1 MVRLYRI
8 DLPGCRGA
16 CTVWAESP
24 DDALAQDLAGARHGA
39 QAVDITAQHT
49 DRDNPYRALALA
61 VITRGTRGRAHL
73 RLTSQRATTG
83 WCFSDGA
90 VVAEDDP
97 DAAPSLILAVFRP
110 TALCA

>member
-8 DLPGCRGA
+8 DLPGCRGI
-16 CTVWAESP
+16 CTVWADGP
-24 DDALAQDLAGARHGA
+24 DDALTQDLAGARPGA

-97 DAAPSLILAVFRP
+97 DAAAPLFLTLFRP